1 MSLTRREQVRARQA
15 RQFALAGR
23 DAANYRKRP
32 SNSKR
37 TMPIDH
43 KALLFAA
50 HHDAVLCTIVGIDG
64 SFSRRLGAQLAV
76 GRDGT
81 LAGDM
86 ADKCL
91 DAELA
96 RQAGIAAA
104 EGTSRVLRYGQA
116 SPFID
121 FRLPCGSGLDILV
134 DPAPDRAA
142 LQACVAELDARREAS
157 LSLPSEPGQ
166 LAQRRYLPAL
176 RLLVLGAGA
185 ECEALATLAGAQ
197 GIEAERREAGQGLS
211 LNLVPRDLEAD
222 RWTAVLLLF
231 HDHEW
236 EHALLDWALGT
247 EAFYIGAQGGAP
259 AREDRIERLRAAGH
273 GADTRARLHSPVGL
287 IPRARDSAVLAL
299 SALADVVGA
308 YEALHPHR

>member
-1 MSLTRREQVRARQA
+1 M
-15 RQFALAGR
+15 
-23 DAANYRKRP
+23 P
-32 SNSKR
+32 S
-37 TMPIDH
+37 D
-43 KALLFAA
+43 
-50 HHDAVLCTIVGIDG
+50 HDALEYAASHEAALCTIVGIEG

-81 LAGDM
+81 IAGDM
-86 ADKCL
+86 ADNCL
-91 DAELA
+91 NAELA
-96 RQAGIAAA
+96 RQAGIAVA
-104 EGTSRVLRYGQA
+104 EGTARVLRYGRD

-142 LQACVAELDARREAS
+142 LRACVAELQARREAT
-157 LSLPSEPGQ
+157 LPLPSPAGLLRE
-166 LAQRRYLPAL
+166 RRYMPAL

-185 ECEALATLAGAQ
+185 ECVALEILAAAQ
-197 GIEAERREAGQGLS
+197 GLAVERREAGQHLS

-247 EAFYIGAQGGAP
+247 PAFHIGAQGGAP
-259 AREDRIERLRAAGH
+259 AREERVERLRAAGH
-273 GADTRARLHSPVGL
+273 GEEAIARIKSPIGL
-287 IPRARDSAVLAL
+287 IPRARDSQVLAL
-299 SALADVVGA
+299 SALAYVVGA
-308 YEALHPHR
+308 YEALHPHQ